1 MQIIQIP
8 TEQTTAF
15 TDLLLSIVSVAGA
28 IWLFRKGNKIDIKKT
43 KIWLSAFALLA
54 ISAFLGA
61 IAHGIIMTAEANE
74 IIWMPLNLLLGLSV
88 ALFVAGVIYDFRGF
102 KIQRSFL
109 LLILLSGLLFFLTT
123 LIIPGLFFVFVLYEA
138 VAMLI
143 ALILYAILFFKRGFP
158 GALQMTIGIFISIA
172 AAIVQ
177 SIPSINIHLVWKFDH
192 NGLFH
197 LIQLI
202 GLIFLF
208 SGLGKEFH
216 SRLHEPHLT
225 MI

>member
-15 TDLLLSIVSVAGA
+15 TDLLLSIVSIAGA
-28 IWLFRKGNKIDIKKT
+28 VWIFRKGNKIDNKKT
-43 KIWLSAFALLA
+43 KIWFSAFVLLA
-54 ISAFLGA
+54 LSAFLGA
-61 IAHGIIMTAEANE
+61 IAHGLIMTAETNK
-74 IIWMPLNLLLGLSV
+74 IIWMPLNLSLGLSV
-88 ALFVAGVIYDFRGF
+88 ALFLTGVIYDFRGF
-102 KIQRSFL
+102 KIRRSHF

-143 ALILYAILFFKRGFP
+143 ALILYALLVFKRGFP
-158 GALQMTIGIFISIA
+158 GALQMTVGIFISIT

-177 SIPSINIHLVWKFDH
+177 SIPSINIHAIWKFDH

-208 SGLGKEFH
+208 SGLGKEFQ
-216 SRLHEPHLT
+216 SRT
-225 MI
+225 D